1 LQFVF
6 DLEREFRNRIKYAME
21 CRKEAKRRY
30 KEGALPGFDPATRYI
45 REGDWT
51 CAPVPP
57 AVADRKVEITGPVER
72 KMIINELNSG
82 AQVFVVSMTVTPSL
96 FSESP

>member
-1 LQFVF
+1 
-6 DLEREFRNRIKYAME
+6 
-21 CRKEAKRRY
+21 
-30 KEGALPGFDPATRYI
+30 
-45 REGDWT
+45 
-51 CAPVPP
+51 
-57 AVADRKVEITGPVER
+57 VEITGPVER